1 MLVTYD
7 PILVILSVVLGMLG
21 AYTCFEL
28 TAKVINQG
36 LATHKGLLVGAA
48 FAIGGGIWSMHFVG
62 MLALRL
68 PISIQYDILLTLISA
83 LVGILM
89 TGIALLLLTSARIN
103 TFNLILPGVIMGCG
117 ISSMHYIGMSAVR
130 GNCAIS
136 YIPWLVTLSIIISVI
151 ASYGALW
158 LALRLK
164 MQWRKII
171 ASVVMGFAIS
181 GMHYTGMI
189 AATFMPVEML
199 IEYSAPIINPYSLA
213 IVVTIATF
221 LILGFTLL
229 TFVPES
235 DPNNNVDYSDGHLDK
250 YSSSGNKKELQFR
263 KLPVWKDKKTV
274 FIDFGKIVSIK
285 ANGHYTTIYTN
296 DKEYFCSYSL
306 TKLLEILDS
315 DAFVRV
321 HRSYVI
327 NFEYA
332 EAFERV
338 DDHGTLVLRSKLNP
352 KVPVSRSRVAD
363 LRKVLGI

>member
-7 PILVILSVVLGMLG
+7 PVLVILSVILGMLG

-28 TAKVINQG
+28 TAKVISQG

-68 PISIQYDILLTLISA
+68 PVTIQYDILLTLVSS

-89 TGIALLLLTSARIN
+89 TGIALLVLTSGRIN
-103 TFNLILPGVIMGCG
+103 NFNLIFPSIIMGCG

-136 YIPWLVTLSIIISVI
+136 YSSWLVTLSILVSII

-158 LALRLK
+158 FALRLK
-164 MQWRKII
+164 IHSRKFI
-171 ASVVMGFAIS
+171 ASIVMGLAIS
-181 GMHYTGMI
+181 GMHYTGML
-189 AATFMPVEML
+189 AATFMRVDTL
-199 IEYSAPIINPYSLA
+199 LEYSAPIVNPYTLA
-213 IVVTIATF
+213 ILVSIATF

-229 TFVPES
+229 TFVPDS
-235 DPNNNVDYSDGHLDK
+235 DSDYVANTSNQNRDRR
-250 YSSSGNKKELQFR
+250 SSNGNTKELQFK
-263 KLPVWKDKKTV
+263 KLPVLKDRKTV
-274 FIDFGKIVSIK
+274 FIDYTKIASIK
-285 ANGHYTTIYTN
+285 ANGHYTTIYTE
-296 DKEYFCSYSL
+296 DKEYFCSFSL
-306 TKLLEILDS
+306 TKLLEILDPNI
-315 DAFVRV
+315 FLRV

-327 NFEYA
+327 NFNYA

-338 DDHGTLVLRSKLNP
+338 DDHGTLVLKSKLNQS
-352 KVPVSRSRVAD
+352 VPVSRSKVSE
-363 LRKVLGI
+363 LRKTLGI